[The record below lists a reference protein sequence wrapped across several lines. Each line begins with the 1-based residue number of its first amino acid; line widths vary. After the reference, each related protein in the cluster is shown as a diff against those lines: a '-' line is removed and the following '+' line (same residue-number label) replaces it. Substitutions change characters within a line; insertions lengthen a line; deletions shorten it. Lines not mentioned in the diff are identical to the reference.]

1 MLQFFWLGLVR
12 STQNF
17 VCYAKKSV
25 NRRPLLRLTI
35 FFTNQNFLNCQQTSK
50 IPSRIRGGLKIFL
63 PGNKI
68 LCSLTRVSFFSD
80 HLILRTW
87 PFQWL
92 FWLFEKFRVSDAANK
107 GEKRKIGDYKNF
119 VVIRCQTNSLVKID
133 SSTAFQFKN
142 FWHS

>member
-35 FFTNQNFLNCQQTSK
+35 FFHQPKFSQLPANFKNTVENQRR
-50 IPSRIRGGLKIFL
+50 PKIFL

-68 LCSLTRVSFFSD
+68 LCSLTRVSFFRIILFCAHD
-80 HLILRTW
+80 H
-87 PFQWL
+87 FND
-92 FWLFEKFRVSDAANK
+92 FS
-107 GEKRKIGDYKNF
+107 GYSKNF
-119 VVIRCQTNSLVKID
+119 ACQMPRTRVKNEKLVITKISLWFGAKL
-133 SSTAFQFKN
+133 TLWLK
-142 FWHS
+142 

>member
-1 MLQFFWLGLVR
+1 MLQFFLIRPCSLHAKFCLLCKKVCQQEAT
-12 STQNF
+12 STANDFFHQPKFSQLPANF
-17 VCYAKKSV
+17 KNTVE
-25 NRRPLLRLTI
+25 NQRRP
-35 FFTNQNFLNCQQTSK
+35 
-50 IPSRIRGGLKIFL
+50 KIFL

>member
-50 IPSRIRGGLKIFL
+50 IPSRIRGGLKFFCQATKSFVLWHEYPFFRI
-63 PGNKI
+63 I
-68 LCSLTRVSFFSD
+68 LFCAHDHFNDFSGYSKNFACQMPRTRVKNEKLVITKISLWFGAK
-80 HLILRTW
+80 LTL
-87 PFQWL
+87 WL
-92 FWLFEKFRVSDAANK
+92 K
-107 GEKRKIGDYKNF
+107 
-119 VVIRCQTNSLVKID
+119 
-133 SSTAFQFKN
+133 
-142 FWHS
+142 

>member
-17 VCYAKKSV
+17 VCYAKKVCQQEATSTANDFFHQPKFSQLPANFKNTV
-25 NRRPLLRLTI
+25 ENQRRP
-35 FFTNQNFLNCQQTSK
+35 
-50 IPSRIRGGLKIFL
+50 KIFL

-68 LCSLTRVSFFSD
+68 LCSWTRVSFFSD